1 MIYIETFWVFQKCI
15 TLASNKQIWSQG
27 LEVIQPNGQLEA
39 HLSYFKKIAVYVTN
53 IVKLFLEH
61 ILEPAKEAQLNR
73 RRCVGEF
80 GLDGAAHYT
89 QFYHISESKHFLEI

>member
-1 MIYIETFWVFQKCI
+1 MEPRTGGPQRSAIGF
-15 TLASNKQIWSQG
+15 
-27 LEVIQPNGQLEA
+27 IQVA
-39 HLSYFKKIAVYVTN
+39 TKKFAVYVTN